1 MVFAQLQSGRV
12 DRSRLGDDFNAF
24 LTDAKVQG
32 ASARLGP
39 LGPPTSVLVDEV
51 SERGGME
58 VVTVSFSFAAAK
70 LQAAMF
76 RSVDG
81 KVQEFLIHKM

>member
-1 MVFAQLQSGRV
+1 MR
-12 DRSRLGDDFNAF
+12 
-24 LTDAKVQG
+24 
-32 ASARLGP
+32 ARLGP
-39 LGPPTSVLVDEV
+39 LGAPTSVVIDET

-58 VVTVSFSFAAAK
+58 VATVSFSFAGAK

-81 KVQEFLIHKM
+81 KVQEPFLEHAGHLAHVEL

>member
-39 LGPPTSVLVDEV
+39 LGAPTSVVVDEM

-58 VVTVSFSFAAAK
+58 VATVSFSFAGAK
-70 LQAAMF
+70 LQATMF

-81 KVQEFLIHKM
+81 KVQEFLIHEL